1 MLGRRIKGNVSQ
13 NVPGRPAVYLRL
25 SGNDVHPVLK
35 VCKGIRWHKGIFR
48 TVCPVVIHSALPR
61 VRTAFLPDSLS
72 RAGCPALAAPVAQ
85 MLCIF
90 RCPFQYCIRE
100 NKTIPYKRAEVVVQQ
115 CAGKT
120 PFSQPAPDCIVLL
133 PSGTVYRF
141 VLQTPIR
148 LISLNFDY
156 TQEHSRLTEVLPPVR
171 AEAFVQGNVLEQ
183 VCFAD
188 APALNAPIILPQMY
202 ELHPSLDRLLEER
215 RKGLLYADA
224 LVSAIL
230 KETLLKIL
238 RFALVTSA
246 GAYEKILCVI
256 RYIEENYARPV
267 TNDDLARLS
276 GYHPYHINRLM
287 NEYAGSSVHRYL
299 LHYRLKKAQ
308 ELLVNTT
315 HSISEIAE
323 ECGFRTPYY
332 FSNLFKENLGL
343 SPLQYRK
350 AQQNNI

>member
-1 MLGRRIKGNVSQ
+1 M
-13 NVPGRPAVYLRL
+13 
-25 SGNDVHPVLK
+25 
-35 VCKGIRWHKGIFR
+35 
-48 TVCPVVIHSALPR
+48 
-61 VRTAFLPDSLS
+61 
-72 RAGCPALAAPVAQ
+72 
-85 MLCIF
+85 
-90 RCPFQYCIRE
+90 
-100 NKTIPYKRAEVVVQQ
+100 
-115 CAGKT
+115 
-120 PFSQPAPDCIVLL
+120 
-133 PSGTVYRF
+133 
-141 VLQTPIR
+141 
-148 LISLNFDY
+148 
-156 TQEHSRLTEVLPPVR
+156 R

-238 RFALVTSA
+238 RFALVASA

-276 GYHPYHINRLM
+276 GYHPYHLNRLI

-332 FSNLFKENLGL
+332 FSNLFKEKLGL